1 MGRVLARFGG
11 VRAAR
16 QNSRSGKGKC
26 ILAILSPLVL
36 KALLQ

>member
-1 MGRVLARFGG
+1 MEYGYVGRVLARFGG

-26 ILAILSPLVL
+26 I
-36 KALLQ
+36 